1 MPLRLIVQFDIV
13 LYSILA
19 GLLTGI
25 LFDGYRIIRGFKVP
39 KFIIMFEDLLF
50 WVLSALI
57 IFTFLLYTNYA
68 FLGPYVYIF
77 LSISLLFY
85 FKIISPYVV
94 RAERV
99 VGNGIGKTAR
109 VSAKNIAYPFKV
121 FLSKMGNKNK

>member
-13 LYSILA
+13 IYSIFA

-25 LFDGYRIIRGFKVP
+25 LFDGYRIIRGFKLP
-39 KFIIMFEDLLF
+39 KFIIIFEDILF
-50 WVLSALI
+50 WFLSALI

-77 LSISLLFY
+77 LSIALLFY
-85 FKIISPYVV
+85 FKIISPCVI
-94 RAERV
+94 RIERIITR
-99 VGNGIGKTAR
+99 GIGKTAR